1 MKRSHLVS
9 ASVIALTAA
18 LIVGSASAASSITV
32 SKSNS
37 DARTTTLSGSKSN
50 TSEKIGTAAGTTEA
64 DCTKAG
70 GKVETDK
77 DGAKRC
83 KYIGETEKNLRTG
96 TTTPA
101 PASPH

>member
-1 MKRSHLVS
+1 MKLSHLVS
-9 ASVIALTAA
+9 ASVIALAA
-18 LIVGSASAASSITV
+18 VLVAGSASAATTLASSKSNTDLKTTTNS

-37 DARTTTLSGSKSN
+37 F
-50 TSEKIGTAAGTTEA
+50 KIGTAAGTTEA
-64 DCTKAG
+64 DCAKAG